1 MRTLAALF
9 GTLVA
14 VFLTVSAPRYSKP
27 HPETYDE

>member
-1 MRTLAALF
+1 MRAFL

-14 VFLTVSAPRYSKP
+14 VLLTVFAPRYSKP